1 MHFHIKVNQFTQPSH
16 KCSNGRSYN
25 KAYRCSG
32 QDTDKTDP
40 SNPWVVSSQI
50 KDTYNTII
58 QIIDD
63 YYNGWNTDNEVWGIK
78 ENAIGAVHVNYES
91 KNPRSDRLSDEDIA
105 TLKQIVDDIRD
116 GKIDL
121 KNIPDEDTYNAS
133 KK

>member
-1 MHFHIKVNQFTQPSH
+1 MFYT
-16 KCSNGRSYN
+16 
-25 KAYRCSG
+25 SG

-50 KDTYNTII
+50 KDTYTTIMK
-58 QIIDD
+58 IIDN
-63 YYNGWNTDNEVWGIK
+63 YYNGWNTTNEVWGIQ

-105 TLKQIVDDIRD
+105 KLKKLVEDIRN
-116 GKIDL
+116 GTIDL
-121 KNIPDEDTYNAS
+121 KNIPTEEQYTTS

>member
-1 MHFHIKVNQFTQPSH
+1 MTTELI
-16 KCSNGRSYN
+16 
-25 KAYRCSG
+25 SG